1 MKISTKI
8 RYGTRAML
16 ELASHYGEGPIE
28 LREIAKRESIS
39 LKYLEQ
45 LIVPLRTAGLVK
57 SVRGSKG
64 GYSLAKPPSEICLND
79 LIEILEGPLT
89 LIECLNDSKVCQKIT
104 YCVTRDIWREVSEA
118 IHGIFHSVTL
128 EDMVNRRK
136 EKEGRIP
143 PMYQI

>member
-1 MKISTKI
+1 
-8 RYGTRAML
+8 ML
-16 ELASHYGEGPIE
+16 ELACHYGEGPIE
-28 LREIAKRESIS
+28 LKEIAKRESIS

-79 LIEILEGPLT
+79 LIEILEGPLN
-89 LIECLNDSKVCQKIT
+89 LIECLNDSKVCQKIST
-104 YCVTRDIWREVSEA
+104 CVTRDIWKEVSEA
-118 IHGIFHSVTL
+118 IQGIFHSVTL
-128 EDMVNRRK
+128 EDMVDRRK
-136 EKEGRIP
+136 EKEERIP